1 MNALR
6 GPAEHSQLSSASRVP
21 VLSDERVR
29 SSLLVKFG
37 GFLGIAGCTLG
48 LILLIVGCAGF
59 GKALSWSMGC
69 VAAGAFGM
77 LVTLAGAFWER
88 RKLGEETHV
97 LQALFACFLSILGGL
112 MEMAVWLK
120 WPILK

>member
-1 MNALR
+1 MNPLR
-6 GPAEHSQLSSASRVP
+6 GPAEDSHLSSVSRVP

-29 SSLLVKFG
+29 SSVLVKFG

-69 VAAGAFGM
+69 IGAGALG
-77 LVTLAGAFWER
+77 LLITLAGAFFER

-97 LQALFACFLSILGGL
+97 LQALFACFLSILGGVL
-112 MEMAVWLK
+112 ELAVWLK
-120 WPILK
+120 WSIFK